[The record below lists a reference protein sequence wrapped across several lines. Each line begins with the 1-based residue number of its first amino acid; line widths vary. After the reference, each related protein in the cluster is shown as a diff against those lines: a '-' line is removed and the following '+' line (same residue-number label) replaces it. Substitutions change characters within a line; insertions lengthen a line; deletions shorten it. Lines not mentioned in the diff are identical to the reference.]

1 MLHVSRFKPDAS
13 RFGEF
18 LACLWQ
24 GDVPDSLVLHRWL
37 YVEVEPREMLLYWDG
52 DEAALAWIDQ
62 AFGGFGELRHEV
74 VSDGTAGLAAALE
87 RDLDGFGRW
96 LARRGSTP
104 AEVDVQLEVRR
115 LGLYAANQEEAA
127 AGGRA
132 WAAEHAL

>member
-1 MLHVSRFKPDAS
+1 VLHVSRFRPDAA

-52 DEAALAWIDQ
+52 DDAALAWIDQ
-62 AFGGFGELRHEV
+62 AFGGFGGLSHEV
-74 VSDGTAGLAAALE
+74 VTDGTAGLAAALE
-87 RDLDGFGRW
+87 RDLDAFGRW

-104 AEVDVQLEVRR
+104 AEVETQLDVRR
-115 LGLYAANQEEAA
+115 RGLYATSQEAA
-127 AGGRA
+127 AAAGRD
-132 WAAEHAL
+132 WAADQRP